1 MPNNQTPNDRSTK
14 NQNNLNTPSS
24 QKKRLQ
30 AMGLLTVNISS
41 IDELTNYEQIRVHV
55 HVGKGKK
62 RWVRGE
68 VVDAFV
74 HTSVRYVRFDPE
86 FSVPLSSYP
95 VTDIMRVNPIPIK
108 NAGHHQPKNQSSVD
122 EEVEDTTPNKVAMQA
137 ETSPLKPENVA
148 ETSPLKPENVRL
160 ENNDIADNKAS
171 DTFDGDTK
179 MEDAQ
184 LDVIA
189 EEDTADDEIEE
200 SLDDIRETTQNLM

>member
-30 AMGLLTVNISS
+30 AMGLLTVDISS

-95 VTDIMRVNPIPIK
+95 VTDIKRVNPIPIK
-108 NAGHHQPKNQSSVD
+108 NAGHHQPKYQSPVD

-137 ETSPLKPENVA
+137 ETSPLKPED
-148 ETSPLKPENVRL
+148 VRL